1 MNNYPP
7 LTTKLLWLTLGSLVL
22 SMLPDQYIMNLV
34 LWPYISFDS
43 VISAENGQN
52 FQPLQLITQILV
64 NRGFGSIFFI
74 GLTLLF
80 FGSQLE
86 NIWGQ
91 RRYGLFLLACAGA
104 STLMQFLVSTI
115 AVNTGYGPYMP
126 TYGAAGV
133 MYGIALACA
142 ILMPNMQVMLIIP
155 PIPMKMK
162 TMVIVFCSLAFVL
175 GAWSGGIISQFGFI
189 GGLLGAW
196 LHIRYWRGQPPFKK
210 RGPRL
215 VK

>member
-1 MNNYPP
+1 MNYPP
-7 LTTKLLWLTLGSLVL
+7 LTTKLLRVTLGSLIL
-22 SMLPDQYIMNLV
+22 SMMPDQYIMNLV
-34 LWPYISFDS
+34 LWPYVGSDS
-43 VISAENGQN
+43 VMSAGEVQN
-52 FQPLQLITQILV
+52 FQPLQFITQILV
-64 NRGFGSIFFI
+64 NRGFGSVFFI
-74 GLTLLF
+74 ALTLLF
-80 FGSQLE
+80 FGAQLE
-86 NIWGQ
+86 NIWGE

-104 STLMQFLVSTI
+104 STIMQFVVSTI
-115 AVNTGYGPYMP
+115 AVNNGYAPYMP
-126 TYGAAGV
+126 TYGATGV

-162 TMVIVFCSLAFVL
+162 TMVIVFCSLAFVM
-175 GAWSGGIISQFGFI
+175 GVWSGGLVSQFGFI